1 MTSSPPS
8 PTRILVVDDDDD
20 IRETLRQVLAD
31 EGYAVD
37 TAMNGLEALN
47 QLRSATPPPSLILLD
62 LMMPVLN
69 GFEFQLAKSR
79 DPLLASIPVIIVS
92 ASLDARARTRSMHPI
107 GVLEKPISLEALLAS
122 VARHAPLTPDRAPL
136 G

>member
-1 MTSSPPS
+1 M
-8 PTRILVVDDDDD
+8 DDDDD

-47 QLRSATPPPSLILLD
+47 QLRGATSPPSLILLD

-79 DPLLASIPVIIVS
+79 DPLLAPIPVIIVS
-92 ASLDARARTRSMHPI
+92 ASLDARARTRAMAPI
-107 GVLEKPISLEALLAS
+107 GVLEKPIRLEALLAS
-122 VARHAPLTPDRAPL
+122 VARHAPLAPDRAPL